1 MTVSAI
7 IECCVFKIVLD
18 EISNIRSSKIFSNI
32 SLLIFFGIVII
43 MKFSN
48 VNLALSLIIYITI
61 MYIYCIYNYDISTLK
76 GLLISL
82 GYWLT
87 VKGFNVLSS
96 KLIYIIS
103 IKVLLSSERNELELF
118 CDNIMMLELVILS
131 KLFLI
136 SMIPIIKSINVESEK
151 TKKDYIYS
159 AIIILV
165 NMICIITLFGFIL
178 KAYLLITNFALDVII
193 VSVSAMIFLSSIL
206 LVSLTNRIIN
216 DNRLRAENKAIRQN
230 IDSQYKYYL
239 SIKESQLKVRKLYH
253 DMKNHMI
260 CIENIYGNNS
270 YTKEINSKLEECNYI
285 YNTGNMVLD
294 VILNDKKTVCDKDN
308 IDFYVDINF
317 SKCEFIDIS
326 DVCSIF
332 SNMIDNAIQACNKI
346 NDEKINK
353 NIKIR
358 GTIVNRIFVIQCEN
372 TKINI
377 IKFRGRSIIT
387 DKKDSFL
394 HGIGINSIKNS
405 VQRYNGN
412 LEIDTSV
419 NKFIM
424 TIYIPLIEKMTC

>member
-7 IECCVFKIVLD
+7 IECCVLKIVLD
-18 EISNIRSSKIFSNI
+18 EISKLRSSKIFSNI
-32 SLLIFFGIVII
+32 SLLIIFGIVII

-48 VNLALSLIIYITI
+48 VNLVLSLIICIAI
-61 MYIYCIYNYDISTLK
+61 MCIYCIYNYDISILK
-76 GLLISL
+76 GLFASS

-87 VKGFNVLSS
+87 VKGFDILSS
-96 KLIYIIS
+96 KLIYLIS
-103 IKVLLSSERNELELF
+103 NKLVLFREMNELKLF
-118 CDNIMMLELVILS
+118 YDNIMMLELVILS

-136 SMIPIIKSINVESEK
+136 SIIPIIKSVNVDSEK

-159 AIIILV
+159 TIIILV
-165 NMICIITLFGFIL
+165 NIVCIITFFGFIL
-178 KAYLLITNFALDVII
+178 HAYSLITNFTLDVII
-193 VSVSAMIFLSSIL
+193 ISVSAMIFLSNIL
-206 LVSLTNRIIN
+206 LISLTNRIIN

-230 IDSQYKYYL
+230 IDNQYKYYL

-285 YNTGNMVLD
+285 YNTGNMILD
-294 VILNDKKTVCDKDN
+294 VILNDKKNICDKEN
-308 IDFYVDINF
+308 INLFVDINF
-317 SKCEFIDIS
+317 SKCDFIDVS

-346 NDEKINK
+346 DDEKINK

-372 TKINI
+372 TKTNI
-377 IKFRGRSIIT
+377 IKFKGKFIIT

-405 VQRYNGN
+405 VKIYNGN